1 MCLYFLT
8 SLGSTAASENTTLQ
22 SFESTYDL
30 RGYGVLE
37 VERSVTLLQEENNHY
52 ILRATNKASG
62 LAALVGYGPII
73 EESRFMMTSGQ
84 IRPLAYKNIDESG
97 ISGLDDTIIFDW
109 DQKISNSKRK
119 EMVFSIPITPEVLD
133 PLTIVLRVRL
143 DLKAGLR
150 PTLYRV
156 HETETIRTYHIS
168 YVTTEK
174 VNISNIELDAI
185 HLVVDAGRPNR
196 RLHYWLAPAHD
207 YLPIQ
212 MQQIH
217 KEKVEVRAILT
228 SSSLL
233 PSIVN

>member
-1 MCLYFLT
+1 MCLYFLA
-8 SLGSTAASENTTLQ
+8 SLGLTTASENAILT
-22 SFESTYDL
+22 SFEATYDL

-37 VERSVTLLQEENNHY
+37 VERSVTLLQEETNHY
-52 ILRATNKASG
+52 ILRVTNKASG
-62 LAALVGYGPII
+62 LAALVGYGPVI
-73 EESRFMMTSGQ
+73 EESRFTMTSGQ
-84 IRPLAYKNIDESG
+84 IKPLSYKNIDESG
-97 ISGLDDTIIFDW
+97 ISGLDDTIIFDC

-119 EMVFSIPITPEVLD
+119 EKAFSIPITPEVLD

-168 YVTTEK
+168 YVGTEK
-174 VNISNIELDAI
+174 INISNMEFDGI
-185 HLVVDAGRPNR
+185 HLIVDAGRPNR
-196 RLHYWLAPAHD
+196 RLHYWLAPALD

-217 KEKVEVRAILT
+217 KEKVEVRAILV

-233 PSIVN
+233 PSITN